1 MSIKIG
7 ISNNKEIN
15 EKYFNFL
22 IIFSDISSI
31 NTWSHIKLTKKVIL
45 NDNMSTKCSM
55 IKETF
60 NLSADFD
67 IKYPYATEEYIIDNK
82 KISLI
87 FINSQ
92 FYIND
97 CYDFIQ
103 KQNKM
108 VENELNKE
116 STYYIIFSNHNISHP
131 KLDSLLK
138 LLKNTNLKVLF
149 ICNINDD
156 VQNINKINILSLDKI
171 KKTVNDSIL
180 IEIDNYNIS
189 YYRI

>member
-22 IIFSDISSI
+22 VIFSDISSI

-45 NDNMSTKCSM
+45 NDNISTKCSV
-55 IKETF
+55 IKDTK
-60 NLSADFD
+60 NLSSDFD
-67 IKYPYATEEYIIDNK
+67 IKYPYASEEYIIDKK

-87 FINSQ
+87 YINSQ
-92 FYIND
+92 YYIDD
-97 CYDFIQ
+97 CYDLVK

-108 VENELNKE
+108 IENELNKE
-116 STYYIIFSNHNISHP
+116 NIYYIIFSNHNLTHP
-131 KLDSLLK
+131 NLKSLLN
-138 LLKNTNLKVLF
+138 LLKNSNYKILF
-149 ICNINDD
+149 ICNSNDNI
-156 VQNINKINILSLDKI
+156 QTINKINILSLDKI
-171 KKTVNDSIL
+171 KKNVNDSIL

-189 YYRI
+189 YYKI

>member
-22 IIFSDISSI
+22 VIFSDISSI
-31 NTWSHIKLTKKVIL
+31 NSWSHIKLTKKVIL
-45 NDNMSTKCSM
+45 NDNISTKCSI
-55 IKETF
+55 IKDTI
-60 NLSADFD
+60 NLSSDFD
-67 IKYPYATEEYIIDNK
+67 IKYPYASEEYSIDNK
-82 KISLI
+82 KISI
-87 FINSQ
+87 IYINSQ
-92 FYIND
+92 FYVDD
-97 CYDFIQ
+97 CYDLIQ

-108 VENELNKE
+108 IEYELTKEN
-116 STYYIIFSNHNISHP
+116 TYYIIFSNHNLIHP
-131 KLDSLLK
+131 KLESLLY
-138 LLKNTNLKVLF
+138 LLKNSNQKILF
-149 ICNINDD
+149 ICNNGESNK
-156 VQNINKINILSLDKI
+156 NINKIDILSLDKI